1 SMGLEEVWRIREEKI
16 YPTLFGA
23 EQRGIFTLS
32 SELFAQRFGVK
43 EIDPT
48 WPFYGVFEFAPTPQ
62 RPFWLYVTS
71 GHSNPWREESDGY
84 DPASQSGAGIEFIFA
99 SAERGD
105 WATQCLQNLLAF
117 DLLLDVGH
125 FPGGQP
131 LTEGDRIPIRSPING
146 KENCLIRNVILSRP
160 ASLPTGFQLPSGQVD
175 LLTFTGITDSELA
188 FAKENGT
195 EALIDWLQPLGFFPV
210 TDPHRRSIT

>member
-1 SMGLEEVWRIREEKI
+1 MDLEEVWRIREEEI
-16 YPTLFGA
+16 YPTLFGG

-32 SELFAQRFGVK
+32 SELFEQRFSVK

-48 WPFYGVFEFAPTPQ
+48 WPCYGVFEFAPTPQ

-71 GHSNPWREESDGY
+71 GHSNPWDEESDAY
-84 DPASQSGAGIEFIFA
+84 DPASQSGAGIEFILA

-105 WATQCLQNLLAF
+105 WAIQCLQNLLAF

-125 FPGGQP
+125 FPGGQ
-131 LTEGDRIPIRSPING
+131 LLAEGDRIPIRSPING

-160 ASLPTGFQLPSGQVD
+160 ASLPTGFQLPSGQVG
-175 LLTFTGITDSELA
+175 LLTFTGVTDSELA
-188 FAKENGT
+188 FAKENST
-195 EALIDWLQPLGFFPV
+195 EALINRLQPLGFFPV
-210 TDPHRRSIT
+210 TDPHRRPVI

>member
-1 SMGLEEVWRIREEKI
+1 MSKRSIPPPL
-16 YPTLFGA
+16 
-23 EQRGIFTLS
+23 
-32 SELFAQRFGVK
+32 
-43 EIDPT
+43 
-48 WPFYGVFEFAPTPQ
+48 YGVCEFAPTPQ

-71 GHSNPWREESDGY
+71 GHSNPWHEESDGY

-117 DLLLDVGH
+117 DLLLEVGH

-160 ASLPTGFQLPSGQVD
+160 ASLPTGFQLPFRAGRSPD
-175 LLTFTGITDSELA
+175 LYRD
-188 FAKENGT
+188 
-195 EALIDWLQPLGFFPV
+195 
-210 TDPHRRSIT
+210 HR

>member
-1 SMGLEEVWRIREEKI
+1 MDLEEVWRIREEKI
-16 YPTLFGA
+16 YPTLFGG

-32 SELFAQRFGVK
+32 SELIAL
-43 EIDPT
+43 
-48 WPFYGVFEFAPTPQ
+48 FEFAPTPQ

-71 GHSNPWREESDGY
+71 GHSNPWHEESDGY

-175 LLTFTGITDSELA
+175 LLTLQGSPIVNWPSQRRMAPRLSSTGC
-188 FAKENGT
+188 N
-195 EALIDWLQPLGFFPV
+195 PLGSF
-210 TDPHRRSIT
+210 R